1 MPTIKIKGV
10 PQKTYAVLQ
19 GRPAAAH
26 LSLQEYLR
34 EHLIEEAD
42 QPTLEELLEIA
53 GSRSDGSFSWMRS
66 LRSSAQTVRVTDAD
80 VICPS

>member
-34 EHLIEEAD
+34 EHLIEEPINQLLRSSLRSPAAD
-42 QPTLEELLEIA
+42 
-53 GSRSDGSFSWMRS
+53 SDGSFSLDEIIAIIR
-66 LRSSAQTVRVTDAD
+66 AD
-80 VICPS
+80 RESH